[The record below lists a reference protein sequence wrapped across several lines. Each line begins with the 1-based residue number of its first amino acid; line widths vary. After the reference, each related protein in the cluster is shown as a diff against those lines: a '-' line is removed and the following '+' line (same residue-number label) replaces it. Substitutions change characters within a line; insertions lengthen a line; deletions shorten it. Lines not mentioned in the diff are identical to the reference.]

1 MRLANPGSRI
11 DPLVVLTDHRS
22 PQANVSYIDQI
33 IGEGVDGIK
42 FSHFARELRDLDVDV
57 VHVNQA
63 VRLLGGAGTTNDER
77 ADIAQA
83 VVAELRRRELPLV
96 QTLYGPHQGAGAEW
110 RRAFDDAT
118 AMFIVLDE
126 ATSTPA
132 PGRTTVIPHAHY
144 RDRFVGYPRKEQIP
158 GRLLAISPNRLVKV
172 AAGPL
177 KIFPLTNTPGLSLR
191 VMGQPNAALDAL
203 LEKVLGRHPE
213 RVSAVTGLVSDA
225 MMVNEISA
233 SELVILPDNATLVDE
248 SMLMLALSL
257 DRPVLVPESAATRLL
272 AEEVG
277 SGWVHHHE
285 GAVTA
290 ERLDEV
296 VDAVRNTPRSE
307 HPDLSRR
314 DAGAT
319 AARYAEVF
327 RSVATSDVPA

>member
-1 MRLANPGSRI
+1 M
-11 DPLVVLTDHRS
+11 VLTDHRS

-33 IGEGVDGIK
+33 VGEGIDGIK
-42 FSHFARELRDLDVDV
+42 FSHFARELGSLDVDV
-57 VHVNQA
+57 VHVSQA

-77 ADIAQA
+77 ADIARG
-83 VVAELRRRELPLV
+83 VVAELRERNVPLI

-118 AMFIVLDE
+118 EAFIVLDE
-126 ATSTPA
+126 ATATPD
-132 PGRTTVIPHAHY
+132 PDRTTKIPHAHH

-177 KIFPLTNTPGLSLR
+177 KIFPLTNTPDLTLR
-191 VMGQPNAALDAL
+191 VVGQSNPALDAL
-203 LEKVLGRHPE
+203 LEKVLGRHPD

-233 SELVILPDNATLVDE
+233 AELVILPDNATLVDE

-257 DRPVLVPESAATRLL
+257 DRPVLVPESAGARLL
-272 AEEVG
+272 SEEVG
-277 SGWVHHHE
+277 PGWVHHHD
-285 GAVTA
+285 GALTA
-290 ERLDEV
+290 ERLDQV
-296 VDAVRNTPRSE
+296 VNAVRNTPRSAQ
-307 HPDLSRR
+307 PDLGKR
-314 DAGAT
+314 DARET

-327 RSVATSDVPA
+327 RSAAARGAQA